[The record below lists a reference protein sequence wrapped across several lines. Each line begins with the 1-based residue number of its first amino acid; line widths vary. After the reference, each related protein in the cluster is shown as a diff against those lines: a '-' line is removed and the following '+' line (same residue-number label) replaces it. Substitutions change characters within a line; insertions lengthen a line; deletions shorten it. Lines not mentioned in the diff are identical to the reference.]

1 MSRSSV
7 SVPPPVI
14 PHPCFENNFQ
24 RLCTSF
30 HTQFNECR
38 VIKTEDSK
46 TRTSIEDVK
55 KKYAKAGEPEPVI
68 VPMSPEVAAIIHGH
82 LPEPWVK
89 RALFVGPNY
98 ERLDAVLKQLEEQRQ
113 KSERSE

>member
-1 MSRSSV
+1 M
-7 SVPPPVI
+7 P
-14 PHPCFENNFQ
+14 
-24 RLCTSF
+24 
-30 HTQFNECR
+30 
-38 VIKTEDSK
+38 KTEDSR
-46 TRTSIEDVK
+46 TRTSIEDMK

-98 ERLDAVLKQLEEQRQ
+98 ERLEAVLQQLEADRKQAEGMD
-113 KSERSE
+113 